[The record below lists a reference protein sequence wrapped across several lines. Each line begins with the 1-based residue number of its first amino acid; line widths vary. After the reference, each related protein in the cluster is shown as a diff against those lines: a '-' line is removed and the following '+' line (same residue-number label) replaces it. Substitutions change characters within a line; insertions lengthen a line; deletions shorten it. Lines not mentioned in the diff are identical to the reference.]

1 MGIFDIFKSKGD
13 TKKALLDRKAKACQY
28 YAKGME
34 WVDLANN
41 SKNEEE
47 ENKYEQQAYYC
58 FCAAVDAGYPDPI
71 PELAYIIKYTPDVP
85 EDKEMVASV
94 LQEAVKTD
102 RDFRVYCELADC
114 YNEGYGVEADF
125 EKAFHWYDVAND
137 KGSIEATFMLA
148 KYYWYGMGC
157 SKDRE
162 KAACLLKEALYYN
175 DKVASDNERQIFVKI
190 VENYIDDNP
199 DVAEAVDQYMKEIDE
214 DYDSDDEDEDWEI
227 PYSRK

>member
-13 TKKALLDRKAKACQY
+13 TKKTLSNKKAKANQY

-34 WVDLANN
+34 LVDLANN
-41 SKNEEE
+41 SKNEDE
-47 ENKYEQQAYYC
+47 ENKYEQRAYNY

-71 PELAYIIKYTPDVP
+71 PELAYIIKYTPGVP

-94 LQEAVKTD
+94 LQDAVKTD
-102 RDFRVYCELADC
+102 RDYRVYCELADC
-114 YNEGYGVEADF
+114 YDEGYGVEADF

-162 KAACLLKEALYYN
+162 KAACLLKEAIYYS
-175 DKVASDNERQIFVKI
+175 DKVASDDERQVFVKI
-190 VENYIDDNP
+190 VDKYINENP
-199 DVAEAVDQYMKEIDE
+199 DVAEAVDRYMAEIDE
-214 DYDSDDEDEDWEI
+214 DYVSDEEEDWEI
-227 PYSRK
+227 PYSRQ

>member
-1 MGIFDIFKSKGD
+1 MGIFDIFKGKGD
-13 TKKALLDRKAKACQY
+13 TKKALLNRKAKASQY

-34 WVDLANN
+34 LVDLADN
-41 SKNEEE
+41 SENEDD
-47 ENKYEQQAYYC
+47 ENKYERQAYHC
-58 FCAAVDAGYPDPI
+58 FCEAVDAGYPDPI

-94 LQEAVKTD
+94 LREAAKTD

-125 EKAFHWYDVAND
+125 EEAFHWYDVAYG

-157 SKDRE
+157 PKDRE
-162 KAACLLKEALYYN
+162 KAACLLKEAIYY
-175 DKVASDNERQIFVKI
+175 DAKVVSDDEMRIFVRI
-190 VENYIDDNP
+190 VENYIDDTP
-199 DVAEAVDQYMKEIDE
+199 AVAEAVDRYMAEIDE
-214 DYDSDDEDEDWEI
+214 DYASDEEDDWEI
-227 PYSRK
+227 PYARK

>member
-1 MGIFDIFKSKGD
+1 MGVFDYFKRKGD
-13 TKKALLDRKAKACQY
+13 AKKPLLDTRAKANQY

-34 WVDLANN
+34 LVDLADNA
-41 SKNEEE
+41 KNEED
-47 ENKYEQQAYYC
+47 ENKYERQAYNC
-58 FCAAVDAGYPDPI
+58 FCEAVDAGYTDPI

-85 EDKEMVASV
+85 EDKEMVVSV

-114 YNEGYGVEADF
+114 YNDGYGVEADF
-125 EKAFHWYDVAND
+125 EKAFHWYDIAND

-162 KAACLLKEALYYN
+162 KAACLLKEAIYYN
-175 DKVASDNERQIFVKI
+175 EKVVSDDERKTFVKI
-190 VENYIDDNP
+190 VDNYIEDNP
-199 DVAEAVDQYMKEIDE
+199 EVAEAVDQYMAEIDE
-214 DYDSDDEDEDWEI
+214 DYDSDGEEDWEI
-227 PYSRK
+227 PYSR

>member
-1 MGIFDIFKSKGD
+1 MFDIFKNKGE

-28 YAKGME
+28 HAKGME
-34 WVDLANN
+34 WIDLADNA
-41 SKNEEE
+41 KNEAD
-47 ENKYEQQAYYC
+47 ENKYELQAYQC

-85 EDKEMVASV
+85 EDEEWVARI
-94 LQEAVKTD
+94 LIEAVKSEQD
-102 RDFRVYCELADC
+102 YRVYCELADC

-125 EKAFHWYDVAND
+125 DQAFHWYDIAND

-162 KAACLLKEALYYN
+162 KAACLLKEAIYYN
-175 DKVASDNERQIFVKI
+175 EKVVSDDERRIFVKI

-199 DVAEAVDQYMKEIDE
+199 DVAEAVDQYMAEIDE
-214 DYDSDDEDEDWEI
+214 DYADDEDDDWEI
-227 PYSRK
+227 PYARK